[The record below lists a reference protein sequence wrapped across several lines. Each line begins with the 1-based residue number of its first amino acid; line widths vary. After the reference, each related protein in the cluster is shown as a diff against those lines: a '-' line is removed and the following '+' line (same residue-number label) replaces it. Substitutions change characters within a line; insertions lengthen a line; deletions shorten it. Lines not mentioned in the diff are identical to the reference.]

1 MTKKIST
8 SDLDPFQF
16 ALLYQKLEKVHTGWL
31 ALVSVGVAGVL
42 ILASVLEGTFGGLG
56 DFQVVA
62 DVKRTL
68 GIAHPERSS
77 PSFPFMRDFV
87 SWLLATIVV
96 TGAVLLH
103 RHWQY
108 MSTCLSKLAKNGVL
122 VARKEPRSNR
132 LSKMLRVDR
141 MIQGVGQ
148 DQALNTIVI
157 KVMEVLKRRSVGLL
171 VLMGGSALV
180 LTILLILGLENNMF
194 HVLAPAGAS
203 PQEKSVW
210 VREAYSS
217 WWAGKHHLA
226 GHILYW
232 VLAWFA
238 IFVILSF
245 QVVGV
250 IATYLLAAM
259 HFVVE
264 PSADWLNRDG
274 RYGWTPLAA
283 LYRTVMWAN
292 GLLGLTLT
300 IVLASLGINNY
311 GWVAVLVVV
320 YIVLVPL
327 FVGVPWLV
335 VRRAADTARNAR
347 AEQIAGL
354 MADRGIDI
362 ESDVENAAPY
372 IAELERCRAARIR
385 PLRLGT
391 ASFSTY
397 AVIAVLPVLL
407 TAAQIFL
414 PLTFGTR

>member
-1 MTKKIST
+1 MNKKLTTK
-8 SDLDPFQF
+8 DFDPFEF
-16 ALLYQKLEKVHTGWL
+16 ALLYQKLKNVQTGWL
-31 ALVSVGVAGVL
+31 ALISVLVAATL
-42 ILASVLEGTFGGLG
+42 ILASAIQGTFGDLA

-68 GIAHPERSS
+68 GIAHPEPSA

-87 SWLLATIVV
+87 SWLLAAIVIS
-96 TGAVLLH
+96 GAVLLH
-103 RHWQY
+103 RHWLC
-108 MSTCLSKLAKNGVL
+108 MSTCLSRLTANGALVTRKTVL
-122 VARKEPRSNR
+122 SNR
-132 LSKMLRVDR
+132 FSKVLRVDR
-141 MIQGVGQ
+141 MIKGVEPE
-148 DQALNTIVI
+148 QALNTIVT
-157 KVMEVLKRRSVGLL
+157 KVVEVLKKRSVGLL

-194 HVLAPAGAS
+194 HVLAPPGAS
-203 PQEKSVW
+203 EQERAAW
-210 VREAYSS
+210 VREAYTS

-250 IATYLLAAM
+250 IAVYLLVAI

-274 RYGWTPLAA
+274 RYGWTPLAT

-292 GLLGLTLT
+292 GLLGVTLT

-320 YIVLVPL
+320 YIALVPL

-335 VRRAADTARNAR
+335 VRRAANTARNAR
-347 AEQIAGL
+347 AEQIAEL
-354 MADRGIDI
+354 MAEHGIRFDTDI
-362 ESDVENAAPY
+362 ERAAPY

-397 AVIAVLPVLL
+397 AVIAILPVLL